1 MRIATWNVNSL
12 NARLPRV
19 EEWLEYARPDVLC
32 LQETKLADTAFPA
45 MAFQALGY
53 ESAHHGEGRWN
64 GVAILSR
71 VGLDDVVAGF
81 TDDRE
86 PDSDARLLWATCD
99 GVRVASVYVPNGRSL
114 EDDHYQ
120 YKLDW
125 LDRLRGHLDAHCDPS
140 GPLAICGDYN
150 IAPTDDDVW
159 DPKAFVGSTHVSR
172 AGAQG
177 AAGTSRTG
185 ASTTRSAG
193 SAPEPG
199 LYTYWDYRAGMFH
212 KHQGMRIDLIL
223 ATAPARRRGRVR
235 AGRPQRTEGQGPVGP
250 RAACWSTSPME
261 AAVDERD
268 RRVDPEPAAAGGH
281 RPRGVVA
288 PRRPPPG
295 RRRHPGAH
303 RGPGGHRPRRGDDQR
318 HRRAARADRRC
329 VRQRRAAQRLRRHRR
344 EPRWPEPSRTRSS
357 TTAR

>member
-1 MRIATWNVNSL
+1 MTLRAAPLPRVGVVRIATWNVNSL

-19 EEWLEYARPDVLC
+19 EEWLAYAQPDVLC

-64 GVAILSR
+64 GVAVLSR

-140 GPLAICGDYN
+140 SPLAICGDYN
-150 IAPTDDDVW
+150 IAPTDQDVW
-159 DPKAFVGSTHVSR
+159 DPNAFIGSTHVSEPER
-172 AGAQG
+172 KALRHLEDWGLDD
-177 AAGTSRTG
+177 TFR
-185 ASTTRSAG
+185 RLR
-193 SAPEPG
+193 PEPG

-223 ATAPARRRGRVR
+223 ATAPLADAVEFALVDRNARKGKGPSDHAPVLVDVAHGGSRG
-235 AGRPQRTEGQGPVGP
+235 
-250 RAACWSTSPME
+250 
-261 AAVDERD
+261 
-268 RRVDPEPAAAGGH
+268 
-281 RPRGVVA
+281 
-288 PRRPPPG
+288 
-295 RRRHPGAH
+295 
-303 RGPGGHRPRRGDDQR
+303 
-318 HRRAARADRRC
+318 
-329 VRQRRAAQRLRRHRR
+329 
-344 EPRWPEPSRTRSS
+344 
-357 TTAR
+357 